1 MLFLWM
7 GLCFCKYSV
16 TVQSNWLLEP
26 LPLQEV
32 LISPLCVVS
41 QGQCLGKTEAK
52 LIPPFI
58 PSRYAFLSMV
68 GTFSFL
74 FFLSKCMSLALVHWY
89 ILLSTTVYIYIY
101 IYFFFSVGSL
111 LLMNL
116 SSFHSCVLDLLIY
129 KWSWLGWSLQT
140 AISSS

>member
-32 LISPLCVVS
+32 SISPLCVVS

-74 FFLSKCMSLALVHWY
+74 FFLSKCMWLVLVHWY
-89 ILLSTTVYIYIY
+89 ILLSTNVY
-101 IYFFFSVGSL
+101 FFSVSSL